1 MTLAL
6 SIAASSN
13 GTPMTAVV
21 IPLPIRPNPN
31 SLTQRDLGEITAE
44 SRALPGPW
52 VIEVATDCDESDRPD
67 EVSAYLFLRRVSDTE
82 PCFIIRR
89 VRDMIRVTA
98 RDDSA
103 AGIKASAT
111 LGDFQTMAAAFSAI
125 GHDVSVMAMQWDIE
139 PKITCATA
147 GHAGALSRI
156 IGKGRFGTPRARL
169 KVIEGAGD
177 HLSSRSFRAV
187 VPGAPAAPPVG
198 RLPTR
203 GGLKK
208 LSDLIQEAGAE
219 VLGLLGR
226 RFSEGMNELKSLMRR
241 VRSKP
246 GS

>member
-1 MTLAL
+1 
-6 SIAASSN
+6 
-13 GTPMTAVV
+13 MTAVV

-52 VIEVATDCDESDRPD
+52 VIEVATDCDESDCPD

-111 LGDFQTMAAAFSAI
+111 LGDFRTIAAAFSAI
-125 GHDVSVMAMQWDIE
+125 GHDVRVMAIQWGIE
-139 PKITCATA
+139 PNIACATA
-147 GHAGALSRI
+147 SFAGVLPGTT
-156 IGKGRFGTPRARL
+156 GKGSFGTSRARL
-169 KVIEGAGD
+169 RVVEGAWD
-177 HLSSRSFRAV
+177 HLSSSRSGLSC
-187 VPGAPAAPPVG
+187 GAQGAGAAPPVG

-208 LSDLIQEAGAE
+208 LSDLIKMASAE
-219 VLGLLGR
+219 VLILLGR
-226 RFSEGMNELKSLMRR
+226 RFSEGMGEVKGLMERFGP
-241 VRSKP
+241 KP
-246 GS
+246 G